1 MGKDK
6 LSLIFPFQS
15 EANPPT
21 YKVLSEET
29 IHNLGLDAIL
39 PKLSPAE
46 AERAYILRVISH
58 MTADP
63 RVAEYRA
70 EVFED
75 ILHFPDMRGKM
86 VKILEKIEFLRSYGT
101 FKKDYEESA
110 SAFELIHRL
119 EEINDYI
126 ICVEAI
132 HECLSGTDVRSH
144 GLNNLRNHVDK
155 IYNDNSFAELKD
167 DISKVKGSTSDLKS
181 ITLGINLNDR
191 FEAESI
197 GVISINNKAFTKSGV
212 IGSFSD
218 AISMGRDR
226 VQDGNEWK
234 ENYRYQ
240 PFDATAS
247 DIAASA
253 AQMGRFM
260 IAASGPIGMLTMAAI
275 PKADSTVD
283 VTRYMSRIVNHMLF
297 LTVKKLKSVL
307 HKYVNLTITD
317 ITDLIPEFMYYIRW
331 AEYVEK
337 MKEEGYVFRRPRVLL
352 RDVGSFADAQDDG
365 ERHEPAQDDGERH
378 EPTQDDR
385 HGMML
390 SEDPASSGR
399 HPERSAA
406 KSDPMS
412 EAYMNAVGIYN
423 ILLAQ
428 SHLGEGP
435 KIVTNDLIFN
445 RENQAYVLTGANR
458 GGKTTITVA
467 IGQLYV
473 LAQGGI
479 YIPGHAFEYDP
490 VDCIYTHFPADE
502 DKTMDLGR
510 LGEECKR
517 FKQIYAQ
524 ATDKSLLLLNET
536 FSTTSFEEGYYIAR
550 DAVRAILKK
559 GSRTIY
565 NTHMHKLARDIDEIN
580 ASIPAPADDAPAPGK
595 CRSLIVKTDG
605 RNRSF
610 KIAVAPPAGLSY
622 AEDIAKKYGVT
633 FEMLI
638 DNEMPEDEE

>member
-1 MGKDK
+1 MKEEK
-6 LSLIFPFQS
+6 LSLIFPYQFDP
-15 EANPPT
+15 NPPE
-21 YKVLSEET
+21 YKALGEET
-29 IHNLGLDAIL
+29 IHNLGLDAVV
-39 PKLSPAE
+39 PKLSAAE

-75 ILHFPDMRGKM
+75 ILHFPELRERM
-86 VKILEKIEFLRSYGT
+86 VKILDKIEFLRSYGT

-132 HECLSGTDVRSH
+132 HECLTNTDIKSR
-144 GLNNLRNHVDK
+144 GLKNLKKYVDDV
-155 IYNDNSFAELKD
+155 YTDNAFAELKE
-167 DISKVKGSTSDLKS
+167 DIGRVKGSTSDLKS

-197 GVISINNKAFTKSGV
+197 GVISINNKSFTKSGV
-212 IGSFSD
+212 IGAFSD
-218 AISMGRDR
+218 VITARRDHI
-226 VQDGNEWK
+226 QDGNEWK

-253 AQMGRFM
+253 DAMGRFM
-260 IAASGPIGMLTMAAI
+260 IAATGPIGMLTMAAI

-283 VTRYMSRIVNHMLF
+283 VTRYMGRIVNHMLF
-297 LTVKKLKSVL
+297 LTVRKIKSVL
-307 HKYVNLTITD
+307 NKYVNITITD

-331 AEYVEK
+331 AEYIER
-337 MKEEGYVFRRPRVLL
+337 MKEAGFTFRRPMVKL
-352 RDVGSFADAQDDG
+352 QD
-365 ERHEPAQDDGERH
+365 R
-378 EPTQDDR
+378 
-385 HGMML
+385 
-390 SEDPASSGR
+390 SG
-399 HPERSAA
+399 
-406 KSDPMS
+406 
-412 EAYMNAVGIYN
+412 MNAVGIYN
-423 ILLAQ
+423 LLLAQ
-428 SHLGEGP
+428 SHAGEEID
-435 KIVTNDLIFN
+435 IVTNDLIFN
-445 RENQAYVLTGANR
+445 RENQVYILTGANR
-458 GGKTTITVA
+458 GGKTTITAA
-467 IGQLYV
+467 IGQLYI

-479 YIPGHAFEYDP
+479 YIPGHIFEYDP

-517 FKQIYAQ
+517 FKQIYSE
-524 ATDKSLLLLNET
+524 ATGKSLMLLNET

-550 DAVRAILKK
+550 DAVRAILRK
-559 GSRTIY
+559 GCRTIY

-580 ASIPAPADDAPAPGK
+580 ASVTGSGNLNTAVGTDSGQSGSDVLSPGDGSPDTGK

-605 RNRSF
+605 ANRSF

-633 FEMLI
+633 YDMLT
-638 DNEMPEDEE
+638 ESL

>member
-1 MGKDK
+1 MKEEK
-6 LSLIFPFQS
+6 LSLIFPYQS
-15 EANPPT
+15 DPNPPE
-21 YKVLSEET
+21 YKALSEET
-29 IHNLGLDAIL
+29 IHNLGLDAVV
-39 PKLSPAE
+39 PKLSAAE
-46 AERAYILRVISH
+46 PERAYILRVISH

-75 ILHFPDMRGKM
+75 ILHFPDLRERM
-86 VKILEKIEFLRSYGT
+86 VKILDKIEFLRSYGT

-132 HECLSGTDVRSH
+132 HECLTNTGIKSR
-144 GLNNLRNHVDK
+144 GLNNLKNYVDDV
-155 IYNDNSFAELKD
+155 YTDNAFAELKD

-197 GVISINNKAFTKSGV
+197 GVISINNKSFTKSGV
-212 IGSFSD
+212 IGAFSD
-218 AISMGRDR
+218 VITARRDHI
-226 VQDGNEWK
+226 QDGNEWK
-234 ENYRYQ
+234 ENYKYQ

-253 AQMGRFM
+253 DAMGRFM
-260 IAASGPIGMLTMAAI
+260 IAATGPIGMLTMAAI

-307 HKYVNLTITD
+307 NKYVNITITD

-331 AEYVEK
+331 AEYIEK
-337 MKEEGYVFRRPRVLL
+337 MKEAGFVFRRPRVNL
-352 RDVGSFADAQDDG
+352 QD
-365 ERHEPAQDDGERH
+365 R
-378 EPTQDDR
+378 
-385 HGMML
+385 
-390 SEDPASSGR
+390 SG
-399 HPERSAA
+399 
-406 KSDPMS
+406 
-412 EAYMNAVGIYN
+412 MNAVGIYN
-423 ILLAQ
+423 LLLAQ
-428 SHLGEGP
+428 SHAGEEID
-435 KIVTNDLIFN
+435 IVTNDLIFN
-445 RENQAYVLTGANR
+445 RENQVYILTGANR
-458 GGKTTITVA
+458 GGKTTITAA

-479 YIPGHAFEYDP
+479 YIPGHIFEYDP

-517 FKQIYAQ
+517 FKQIYSQ
-524 ATDKSLLLLNET
+524 ATGKSLMLLNET

-550 DAVRAILKK
+550 DAVRAILRK
-559 GSRTIY
+559 GCRTIY

-580 ASIPAPADDAPAPGK
+580 ASVTGSGKFNTAVGIDSVQSGLDVKSPGDGSPDTGK

-605 RNRSF
+605 ANRSF

-633 FEMLI
+633 YEMLT
-638 DNEMPEDEE
+638 ESL